1 MDQEVALRDLVVAN
15 PEMEAKARLLVLI
28 PELRPDVAVEAEL
41 AVEAESTTGQE
52 TIIAAPVP
60 EVVVVAAQ
68 RKMAV
73 VLCNDA
79 SIAAFGT

>member
-60 EVVVVAAQ
+60 EVVVAQ

>member
-1 MDQEVALRDLVVAN
+1 
-15 PEMEAKARLLVLI
+15 
-28 PELRPDVAVEAEL
+28 VEAEL

-60 EVVVVAAQ
+60 EVVVVVAQ

-79 SIAAFGT
+79 SIAAFCT